1 MLPDNDVSRA
11 VQRFLVESD
20 SGMVDME
27 LVEYICTLKDSGI
40 DTDEFRSC
48 LVELFKEYHKEQLLD
63 EE

>member
-11 VQRFLVESD
+11 VRRLLAESD
-20 SGMVDME
+20 TGMVDME

-48 LVELFKEYHKEQLLD
+48 LIELFREYNKEQFLD
-63 EE
+63 EK